1 MMTHEAESVKVG
13 TEACPSCRAQGKDN
27 SGDNLVRYSD
37 GHGYCFACEHY
48 EKGNGESVGRAASAA
63 PASFKVR
70 RGEIA
75 PLPERSLDIK
85 AVRAYGYQSLRND
98 NGEFQIA
105 NYFNDGTLV
114 AQHVRQTLKINRCPE
129 TGSVTEEVP
138 VKDFFWL
145 GKPSQAEL
153 WGQHLWRE
161 GGKKLVITE
170 GEIDCLTMSQL
181 QGVKYPVVS
190 IGGGAAG
197 AVKEIKRN
205 LQFVN
210 SYDEVILMFDMDDAG
225 QAAASKVADIL
236 PPGKCKI
243 AKLPM
248 KDANECL
255 VKGFS
260 ADVIKAFWE
269 AKMSSPD
276 EILHASDIDIFSEK
290 KKQKVW
296 PFPWPQLT
304 KSTLGQRS
312 GELNLYASG
321 TGSGKS
327 TFVRELAYN
336 HLKQGRGVG
345 MIMLEE
351 SPTETMEDLM
361 TLLTNKPIRKILM
374 QRELDATM
382 AELGEEKIDCG
393 VIDDVSENEMREAQA
408 WLHGQN
414 LHIYDH
420 QGANGLANI
429 LKRCETLAVAN
440 DVEVI
445 IIDHVT
451 AAATDLMS
459 NASKDTEGGS
469 SERLII
475 DALMK
480 DLRALAVR
488 TGVHIDVISQL
499 KKGDKAFEEG
509 YRITLQDL
517 KGAGSLS
524 SVPNGVFVL
533 ERNRQLEDE
542 RASNTSTIRALKS
555 RAGMKEGILT
565 ALYYNSETGRME
577 ETDWQTDDNGNV
589 TFDPGIDEIDF

>member
-1 MMTHEAESVKVG
+1 
-13 TEACPSCRAQGKDN
+13 
-27 SGDNLVRYSD
+27 
-37 GHGYCFACEHY
+37 
-48 EKGNGESVGRAASAA
+48 
-63 PASFKVR
+63 
-70 RGEIA
+70 
-75 PLPERSLDIK
+75 
-85 AVRAYGYQSLRND
+85 
-98 NGEFQIA
+98 
-105 NYFNDGTLV
+105 
-114 AQHVRQTLKINRCPE
+114 
-129 TGSVTEEVP
+129 
-138 VKDFFWL
+138 
-145 GKPSQAEL
+145 
-153 WGQHLWRE
+153 
-161 GGKKLVITE
+161 
-170 GEIDCLTMSQL
+170 
-181 QGVKYPVVS
+181 
-190 IGGGAAG
+190 
-197 AVKEIKRN
+197 
-205 LQFVN
+205 
-210 SYDEVILMFDMDDAG
+210 
-225 QAAASKVADIL
+225 
-236 PPGKCKI
+236 
-243 AKLPM
+243 
-248 KDANECL
+248 
-255 VKGFS
+255 
-260 ADVIKAFWE
+260 
-269 AKMSSPD
+269 
-276 EILHASDIDIFSEK
+276 
-290 KKQKVW
+290 
-296 PFPWPQLT
+296 
-304 KSTLGQRS
+304 
-312 GELNLYASG
+312 
-321 TGSGKS
+321 
-327 TFVRELAYN
+327 
-336 HLKQGRGVG
+336 
-345 MIMLEE
+345 
-351 SPTETMEDLM
+351 MEDLM